1 MLINAA
7 NLGNLYVGFKT
18 AFKTAF
24 EGVQPMFE
32 KVATTVTSTTRSENY
47 AWMGQFPRLREW
59 IGDRQVKNLTSFTY
73 TITNKD
79 WEATVAVPRNDIEDD
94 SFGVYTP
101 LMSEMGLSARTHPDE
116 LVFAL
121 LVAGF
126 ASNCYDGQYFFD
138 TDHPVG
144 TGTVSNMQSGAG
156 SPWFL
161 LDTSRSLKPI
171 IFQERKKAKFEALTS
186 DTDANVFHRKEYIYG
201 VDSRYNVGFG
211 FWQMAFGSKAT
222 LDQTNFNA
230 AIAAMMSFK
239 NDEGRPLG
247 VRPTLLV
254 VGPGLRDKANEVV
267 LQQKLANGA
276 DNPNYKVVEVLVC
289 PWL

>member
-1 MLINAA
+1 MIINAA

-24 EGVQPMFE
+24 EGVQPMYE

-59 IGDRQVKNLTSFTY
+59 IGDRQVKNLASFTY

-94 SFGVYTP
+94 SYGIFTP

-116 LVFAL
+116 LVFTL
-121 LVAGF
+121 LAAGF
-126 ASNCYDGQYFFD
+126 ASPCYDGQYFFD

-144 TGTVSNMQSGAG
+144 DGTVSNMQSGAG

-186 DTDANVFHRKEYIYG
+186 DTDPNVFHRKEYIYG
-201 VDSRYNVGFG
+201 VDSRYNVGYG

-222 LDQTNFNA
+222 LDQANFDA

-247 VRPTLLV
+247 VKPTLLV
-254 VGPGLRDKANEVV
+254 VGPALRDKANAVV
-267 LQQKLANGA
+267 LSQKLANGA

>member
-126 ASNCYDGQYFFD
+126 ATNCYDGQFFFD

-144 TGTVSNMQSGAG
+144 AGFVSNMQSGAG

-171 IFQERKKAKFEALTS
+171 IFQERKKAKFEALIS
-186 DTDANVFHRKEYIYG
+186 DTDPNVFHRKEYIYG